1 VMLPPGLARLE
12 TKSCA
17 TGSETN
23 VNTTGIVLV
32 ARPIDVKFSEETAR
46 ITSGVS
52 PTSSTA

>member
-1 VMLPPGLARLE
+1 MLPPGLARLE